1 MISDYSKYKGR
12 VLSSYEEKFLPLVK
26 GVKQDKKTSYD
37 VTLHSLE
44 KRVDNIRQDKFLLMI
59 AGEAKSGKST
69 FINAYL
75 GKEILPMDVKQCTAA
90 IVEIRYGEKVILRA
104 TYADGR
110 EEIFEDEE
118 SIQEFLQ
125 SNAAMDDNYRDIPVA
140 VLNMSLIIPKKDN
153 RIFESEITEWVER
166 LQQENLYH
174 LSPKEYADKI
184 KRYVLEAQ
192 KHWRDIVQKIEIQ
205 YPFDD
210 EDMKDIEIIDTPGV
224 NAEGQLGRITD
235 EYIENANAIMF
246 LKPLTGAALEATSF
260 RKFLETKSTDRN
272 SGAKFLILT
281 RAANETPENIKRIH
295 AEALRQFPDIDP
307 KQIIA
312 VDSKVEL
319 YCNRFQSMTVEEIGA
334 YLLAEAQAGRLDSF
348 LLPAWYMA
356 KNDRTKYLEA
366 LKTLSRF
373 ANIDDALNL
382 FAHRAQYIALSEFL
396 ENMQTVLKK
405 IRADLKEEIEYRKLN
420 VTNPQELEN
429 KLRNT
434 NRSIEN
440 LKRKIRQTVDEISDK
455 YSAAGGIIEEKA
467 DAVIEQYMKEIDGI
481 DPSGS
486 QSLDELEKIS
496 FRKIDIF
503 TQYEKSLQREIV
515 AECDRSLIEF
525 STNAGINYTV
535 IKPDLTP
542 EVVKKIREDLKAKN
556 TETRNYTTGNSFN
569 KRSGSYTEVNQSKY
583 YSAFKKSI
591 VSRIKK
597 IRNDA
602 VSDLHDFVVAVTAKY
617 STELTRNLKIKQD
630 DYQKLLDE
638 KKSVDEQLAEIA
650 RLVGVFES
658 ICSQLTDVETVKG
671 GVDKHV

>member
-1 MISDYSKYKGR
+1 MINDYSKYKER
-12 VLSSYEEKFLPLVK
+12 ALSSYEKFLPLVM
-26 GVKQDKKTSYD
+26 GVKQGKDTSYD
-37 VTLHSLE
+37 DTLHFLE

-90 IVEIRYGEKVILRA
+90 IVEIRYGEKFILKA

-110 EEIFEDEE
+110 EETFEDEE
-118 SIQEFLQ
+118 AIQEFLQ
-125 SNAAMDDNYRDIPVA
+125 NNAAMDDNYRDIPVA

-153 RIFESEITEWVER
+153 RILVSEITEWVER

-174 LSPKEYADKI
+174 LPAKEYADKI
-184 KRYVLEAQ
+184 KQYVLETQ

-210 EDMKDIEIIDTPGV
+210 EDMKGIEIIDTPGV
-224 NAEGQLGRITD
+224 NAEGQLGKITD

-260 RKFLETKSTDRN
+260 RKFLETKSADRN

-295 AEALRQFPDIDP
+295 TEALRQFPGIDP

-319 YCNRFQSMTVEEIGA
+319 YWNKFQSMTVEEIGA
-334 YLLAEAQAGRLDSF
+334 YLMAETTAGRLDSF
-348 LLPAWYMA
+348 LLPAWFQA
-356 KNDRTKYLEA
+356 QNDRTKYLEA

-382 FAHRAQYIALSEFL
+382 FAHKAQYIALSEFL
-396 ENMQTVLKK
+396 VGMQTVLKK
-405 IRADLKEEIEYRKLN
+405 IKANLKEDIENRKLK
-420 VTNPQELEN
+420 VTNPEELEN

-440 LKRKIRQTVDEISDK
+440 LKRKIRQTVEEISDK
-455 YSAAGGIIEEKA
+455 YSAEGGIIEAKA
-467 DAVIEQYMKEIDGI
+467 DAVIAEYEKEIADI
-481 DPSGS
+481 DPSKS

-496 FRKIDIF
+496 FRKIRIF
-503 TQYEKSLQREIV
+503 TDYETKLQKEIV

-525 STNAGINYTV
+525 SANAGINYTV

-542 EVVKKIREDLKAKN
+542 EVVKKIREEQKEKN
-556 TETRNYTTGNSFN
+556 TETHYYTTGSSFS
-569 KRSGSYTEVNQSKY
+569 KRTESYTEVNQPKY
-583 YSAFKKSI
+583 YNAFKKSI

-602 VSDLHDFVVAVTAKY
+602 VSDLHDFVVGVTAKY
-617 STELTRNLKIKQD
+617 SSELTRNLKIKQD

-650 RLVGVFES
+650 RLEAVFES
-658 ICSQLTDVETVKG
+658 ICSQLADVDTVKG
-671 GVDKHV
+671 GVDKNV